1 MFINLRGPSGAGKS
15 YIARAI
21 LDNTDQFTPAVPVYV
36 PGRKQP
42 LYYTKTR
49 RSDGRGLS
57 ILGHYNT
64 ACGGGDTIHVMD
76 DLFNLAR
83 ERRAAGDVVLF
94 EGLISSV
101 EASRIVALHNDY
113 PGEVHCALVLPPLKV
128 CLESVQ
134 ARRDERAAKTGKA
147 AEPLNPA
154 NTIGK
159 HKTTQQYA
167 TRLRLAGLNIVT
179 LDREEALRWAVTTVC
194 LAGNDTVQP

>member
-15 YIARAI
+15 FIARSI
-21 LDNTDQFTPAVPVYV
+21 LNDTELFTPAAAVHV

-42 LYYTKTR
+42 LYYYKAR

-76 DLFNLAR
+76 ELFGLAR
-83 ERRAAGDVVLF
+83 ERRAAGDIVLF

-101 EASRIVALHNDY
+101 EASRVVQLHVDF
-113 PGEVHCALVLPPLKV
+113 PGELHCCLVLPPLQV
-128 CLESVQ
+128 CLDAVQ
-134 ARRDERAAKTGKA
+134 ERRAERAARTGKP
-147 AEPLNPA
+147 AEPLNPK

-159 HKTTQQYA
+159 HKVTQQYA
-167 TRLRLAGLNIVT
+167 TRLRLAGINIVT
-179 LDREEALRWAVTTVC
+179 LDRDQAMAWAWARVGGEV
-194 LAGNDTVQP
+194 AP